1 MKKLL
6 SLIIICIFSF
16 SILVTKTYAT
26 SQESPARYPGGDV
39 ELVKF
44 INENLQYPP
53 KALKDSVEGRV
64 VVKFLVGKD
73 GKISDITIKKSLTKE
88 TDKEAIR
95 LVKKLPNFIPSTFN
109 GKSIDSY
116 YLIPIIFK
124 IKKEKGPQNYVE
136 SLPEFPGGMQAMLEY
151 MLDNLKYPKSALER
165 NVQGTVI
172 SKFIVTKTGKVDQIT
187 IEKSIDPDL
196 DAEAIRLIKSFPD
209 FTPGQIDGKPV
220 DTWYTLPIS
229 FRLPVKANVTPSTE
243 TK

>member
-1 MKKLL
+1 MKRFH
-6 SLIIICIFSF
+6 SLIIICILSL
-16 SILVTKTYAT
+16 SIVFTNAYAT
-26 SQESPARYPGGDV
+26 AQQSLASYPGGNV

-44 INENLQYPP
+44 INENLQYPS
-53 KALKDSVEGRV
+53 KALKDSVEGNV
-64 VVKFLVGKD
+64 IVKFLVGKD

-95 LVKKLPNFIPSTFN
+95 LVKKLPNFTPASFN
-109 GKSIDSY
+109 GKNIDSY
-116 YLIPIIFK
+116 YFIPVIFK

-165 NVQGTVI
+165 NVQGTVM

-187 IEKSIDPDL
+187 IEKSVDPDL

-209 FTPGQIDGKPV
+209 FSPGQIDGKPV

-229 FRLPVKANVTPSTE
+229 FRLPAKTNATPTTE